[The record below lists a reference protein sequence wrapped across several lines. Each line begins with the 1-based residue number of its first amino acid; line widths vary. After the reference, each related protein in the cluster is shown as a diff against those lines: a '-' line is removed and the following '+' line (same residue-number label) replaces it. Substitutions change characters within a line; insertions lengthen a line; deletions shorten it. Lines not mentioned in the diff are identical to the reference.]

1 MLLEFCTFEEMKQIG
16 RVLPLVFFVGLLLAE
31 TGTLKAQHPIL
42 DDFSVFQHQDQV
54 YLSWVI
60 SRGNTCNGI
69 TIERSTDGI
78 SFSEIGYIAG
88 ICGSPDFAQPYSY
101 VDERPAPN
109 QINYY
114 RLELGLQ
121 GYTEVRS
128 VEFIHA
134 PDDGFILR
142 PNPASHMVELLFRNP
157 RSQEHIIE
165 LYNLSGALVLQHNT
179 LDQQAELDISGVP
192 AGVYLLRLTNTA
204 GQQSSSRRLVIAR

>member
-1 MLLEFCTFEEMKQIG
+1 MFIRLGLI
-16 RVLPLVFFVGLLLAE
+16 GLLMIAGMTRAL
-31 TGTLKAQHPIL
+31 AQHPIL
-42 DDFSVFQHQDQV
+42 DDFSVFQHHDQV

-69 TIERSTDGI
+69 TIERSTDGAG
-78 SFSEIGYIAG
+78 FSEIGYIAG
-88 ICGSPDFAQPYSY
+88 ICGSPDFAQPFSFI
-101 VDERPAPN
+101 DTNPAKN

-142 PNPASHMVELLFRNP
+142 PNPASYMVQMLFRNP
-157 RSQEHIIE
+157 RSQEHVVE

-179 LDQQAELDISGVP
+179 LDQQVELDISRVP
-192 AGVYLLRLTNTA
+192 AGVYLLRLTSTS
-204 GQQSSSRRLVIAR
+204 GQHSSTRRLVIAR

>member
-1 MLLEFCTFEEMKQIG
+1 MIVRLGLVILF
-16 RVLPLVFFVGLLLAE
+16 VLAGVSRAQ
-31 TGTLKAQHPIL
+31 AQHPIL

-69 TIERSTDGI
+69 TIERSTDGAN
-78 SFSEIGYIAG
+78 FFEIGYIAG

-101 VDERPAPN
+101 IDERPAPN

-142 PNPASHMVELLFRNP
+142 PNPASHMVQLLFRNP
-157 RSQEHIIE
+157 RSQEHILE

-192 AGVYLLRLTNTA
+192 AGVYLLRLTHTA
-204 GQQSSSRRLVIAR
+204 GQQSSARRLVIAR